1 MVMKGAPERVLDR
14 CSTIL
19 VHGQELPLDDFWRSS
34 FQKAYDD
41 LGGLGERVLGFCD
54 YILPP
59 EEFPIGYVFDAE
71 AENFPLSGLRFCGLI
86 SMIDPPR
93 PAVPAAVKKCREA
106 GIKVVMVT
114 GDHPVTAKAIARAVG
129 IISPHNET
137 REEAAQRRN
146 VTVSE
151 VSPM

>member
-1 MVMKGAPERVLDR
+1 MVMKGAPERILDR
-14 CSTIL
+14 CSSIL
-19 VHGQELPLDDFWRSS
+19 VHGQDLPLDDSWRSS
-34 FQKAYDD
+34 FQKAYED

-54 YILPP
+54 FILPP
-59 EEFPIGYVFDAE
+59 DEFPVGYIFDTE

-93 PAVPAAVKKCREA
+93 PAVPGAVKKCREA

-129 IISPHNET
+129 IISAHSET
-137 REEAAQRRN
+137 TEEVALRRN
-146 VTVSE
+146 VPISE
-151 VSPM
+151 VSPL